1 MAHIEIW
8 YRWLY
13 FCEIRQK
20 HLTTKYH
27 CNEQQIKLEHPDAVP
42 VESSRREQTVYDS
55 REEAQQAT
63 CTSCLPRPGSH
74 PKNT

>member
-8 YRWLY
+8 YRWRY

-27 CNEQQIKLEHPDAVP
+27 CNEQQIKREYPDAVP
-42 VESSRREQTVYDS
+42 VEHTRREQRVFDS
-55 REEAQQAT
+55 QEEALQAT
-63 CTSCLPRPGSH
+63 STARLGRPRGQ
-74 PKNT
+74 